1 MKTFLYMEVERM
13 SNATVEFFLLDILK
27 EKESYGPLAFSS
39 SSSGGVYYQVSLRK
53 PLVFS
58 PYL

>member
-1 MKTFLYMEVERM
+1 MKTFLYMEVESM

-27 EKESYGPLAFSS
+27 EKENYGPLAFSS
-39 SSSGGVYYQVSLRK
+39 SSSGIYYQVSSRK